1 MTNILD
7 GTKQTNSHWTQK
19 EGKPILL
26 IDFDHTITKKCLACE
41 DGLDNDGIQE
51 GAGEAILA
59 LSKDFRI
66 WIYTGSGQHL
76 DEAKTLQ
83 RLKSSIENTLIWNGI
98 PFEKVLQT
106 KPPACF
112 IIDDRA
118 IHHKS
123 WTQTIQE
130 IEKRRGKCIQR

>member
-1 MTNILD
+1 MDIRD
-7 GTKQTNSHWTQK
+7 GTDETNSHWTQT
-19 EGKPILL
+19 EGKPIILV
-26 IDFDHTITKKCLACE
+26 DFDHTITKKCLACDDKLDD
-41 DGLDNDGIQE
+41 DGVQE
-51 GAGEAILA
+51 NAVKTLQE

-66 WIYTGSGQHL
+66 WIYTGSGVHL
-76 DEAKTLQ
+76 DYAKPLQ
-83 RLKSSIENTLIWNGI
+83 RTKSSIEEFLKKYNI

-123 WTQTIQE
+123 WRETGEEITRRMKQT
-130 IEKRRGKCIQR
+130 